1 MVDISPQAA
10 RDARVAQDAQL
21 SASTSPVPSHPLEPL
36 SAGELATAAA
46 SVTAAG
52 AGGATPS
59 FAWIA
64 LQEPAKREVLAWRP
78 GEPFPRRALCV
89 VVDRSTGATREIVV
103 DVAAGAVVSTV
114 VLDGLHAPIVTE
126 EFLGA
131 AALLE
136 DETVWAALQR
146 RGVQD
151 RSQVYVEPWPAANFG
166 NDYDDRGRRL
176 GRAVFYVFEAPGD
189 QPWARPVHGLV
200 AVHDRTTF
208 EIVELI
214 DDGGSVPV
222 PTDPGRFDADTVAAS
237 TPGGL
242 RDDLRPLEIVQSE
255 GPSFTLEGSEL
266 CWQRWRMRLSMHPIE
281 GLVLH
286 QVGYDDPA
294 ADRLRP
300 ILYRA
305 SMAEM
310 VVPYGDPQPQHFWRH
325 VFDEGEV
332 GMGRQGSSL
341 TLGCD
346 CLGEI
351 RYLDAPMILSDG
363 TVATIGNAVCI
374 HEEDSNVLWRHYDR
388 TTGVTHVRRDRR
400 LVVSYWATIG
410 NYDYGYYW
418 NFHMDGSIELEVKLS
433 GIALASAVAPD
444 APGSEYATRVT
455 ANLELPHHQH
465 LFSFRLDLDID
476 GVANTVEE
484 VDVVADPSGERNPW
498 GNAHRARATVIE
510 RESAAARRADGEH
523 GRIWKVVNPGVIN
536 AVGQPV
542 GYKLVPHMASPLL
555 AAQPGSAVAKRAA
568 WATNHLWVTAH
579 ADDELRASGP
589 YPNQHAG
596 GAGIPAYQAADRSL
610 VDTDVVLWVTC
621 ASNHVPRPEDWPVMP
636 VERTGFWLKP
646 FGFFDRNPALDVPP
660 QELVNRTGGH
670 CH

>member
-1 MVDISPQAA
+1 MVDTAA
-10 RDARVAQDAQL
+10 V
-21 SASTSPVPSHPLEPL
+21 STATHPLEPL
-36 SAGELATAAA
+36 SVAEIAEAVRIARASGRAGEKPA
-46 SVTAAG
+46 
-52 AGGATPS
+52 

-64 LQEPAKREVLAWRP
+64 LQEPPKVEVLAWEAGRP
-78 GEPFPRRALCV
+78 FARRALCSIV
-89 VVDRSTGATREIVV
+89 DRATGVSHELVVDLL
-103 DVAAGAVVSTV
+103 AGEVVSATA
-114 VLDGLHAPIVTE
+114 LDGLHAPIVID
-126 EFLGA
+126 EFIGA
-131 AALLE
+131 ESLVSDPA
-136 DETVWAALQR
+136 VWAALQR
-146 RGVQD
+146 RGVTD
-151 RSQVYVEPWPAANFG
+151 PAQVYVEPWPAANFG
-166 NDYDDRGRRL
+166 ADYDDTGRRL
-176 GRAVFYVFEAPGD
+176 GRAVFYLRDQPGD

-222 PTDPGRFDADTVAAS
+222 PTDPGRFDVDTVAAS

-242 RDDLRPLEIVQSE
+242 RTDLKPLEIVQPE
-255 GPSFTLEGSEL
+255 GPGFTLEGSEL
-266 CWQRWRMRLSMHPIE
+266 RWQRWQMRLSMHPIE

-286 QVGYDDPA
+286 QVAYDDPA
-294 ADRLRP
+294 AGRVRP
-300 ILYRA
+300 IIYRA

-351 RYLDAPMILSDG
+351 RYLDAPLVLADG
-363 TVATIGNAVCI
+363 TATSIGNAVCI
-374 HEEDSNVLWRHYDR
+374 HEEDMNVLWRHYDR
-388 TTGVTHVRRDRR
+388 VENVTHVRRNRR

-418 NFHMDGSIELEVKLS
+418 NFHLDGSIELEVKLS

-444 APGSEYATRVT
+444 APHSPYATRVT
-455 ANLELPHHQH
+455 STVELPHHQH
-465 LFSFRLDLDID
+465 FFNFRLDLDID

-484 VDVVADPSGERNPW
+484 VDVVTEPAGEANPY
-498 GNAHRARATVIE
+498 GNAHRAQSTVIE
-510 RESAAARRADGEH
+510 RESEASRRADPVL
-523 GRIWKVVNPGVIN
+523 GRTWKVVNHEVTN
-536 AVGQPV
+536 AVGGPV
-542 GYKLVPHMASPLL
+542 GYKIVPHMASPLL
-555 AAQPGSAVAKRAA
+555 AAQPSSAVAKRAV

-579 ADDELRASGP
+579 ADDELRSSGA

-596 GAGIPAYQAADRSL
+596 GDGVPRFQAADRSL
-610 VDTDVVLWVTC
+610 VDADVVVWITC
-621 ASNHVPRPEDWPVMP
+621 GSNHVPRPEDWPVMP

-660 QELVNRTGGH
+660 QELVNRNGSH